1 MTKQYE
7 VLNLS
12 LKSSYIH
19 ILQCFSTFLQQRNPT
34 QVSKSLTEP
43 HAMFCESSGVGEV
56 EVSECLGANVSSK
69 SRKTSVVLKSKP
81 PKANDKTAGKAQEV

>member
-1 MTKQYE
+1 
-7 VLNLS
+7 
-12 LKSSYIH
+12 
-19 ILQCFSTFLQQRNPT
+19 
-34 QVSKSLTEP
+34 
-43 HAMFCESSGVGEV
+43 MFCESSGVGEV